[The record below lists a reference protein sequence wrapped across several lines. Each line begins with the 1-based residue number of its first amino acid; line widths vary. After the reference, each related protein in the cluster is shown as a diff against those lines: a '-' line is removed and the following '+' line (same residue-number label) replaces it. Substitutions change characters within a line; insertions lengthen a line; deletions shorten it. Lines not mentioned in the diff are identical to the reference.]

1 MHGLRSAHSLRSLL
15 ACHRSRIM
23 KRVLPDQA
31 KMSKESK
38 ASIQESVSEFIGFIT
53 SEASDRLSEDKRKTI
68 TGDDI
73 IEGMRA
79 LGFDNYVEFLTIYLK
94 KYRMSVKPT
103 TTGTGSATAGGGS
116 AGSGKGA
123 GGGGGG
129 MGGGSGDKKR
139 KAAGRDAEE
148 EDESEDDDD
157 DEDEDDDD
165 DGSDDDR
172 KPNKRRRE

>member
-1 MHGLRSAHSLRSLL
+1 
-15 ACHRSRIM
+15 M

-38 ASIQESVSEFIGFIT
+38 ACIQESVSEFIGFIT

-79 LGFDNYVEFLTIYLK
+79 LGFDNYVDFLTIYLK

-103 TTGTGSATAGGGS
+103 TGSGSGGGGG
-116 AGSGKGA
+116 AGKGGA

-129 MGGGSGDKKR
+129 GGGGEKKR
-139 KAAGRDAEE
+139 KVVEKEAEE
-148 EDESEDDDD
+148 EEESDDEDD
-157 DEDEDDDD
+157 DEDEDEDD
-165 DGSDDDR
+165 DGSGGEDER
-172 KPNKRRRE
+172 KHSKRRRG